1 LTRLSLYSNAA
12 GAAGLPDRLVLA
24 LSEDRRQSVVLT
36 KFTLKDME
44 MDSALA
50 LLEHLTTE

>member
-1 LTRLSLYSNAA
+1 MLALPWR
-12 GAAGLPDRLVLA
+12 GAGLPERLVLA
-24 LSEDRRQSVVLT
+24 LSEDGRQSLVLA

>member
-1 LTRLSLYSNAA
+1 MTRLSLYSNAA